1 MIKILA
7 IGDVCGPCGLE
18 TLRRKLNQVKAK
30 TGADLVVVNGENAGG
45 RGLVP
50 DMAEQIF
57 FAGADVLSYD
67 NLTRI

>member
-18 TLRRKLNQVKAK
+18 TLRRKLNQVKAQ

-45 RGLVP
+45 R
-50 DMAEQIF
+50 EQ
-57 FAGADVLSYD
+57 VES
-67 NLTRI
+67 